1 MISEYRNS
9 DFQIPGFVISSH
21 RNIQGADIQ
30 IIYNGVIDDKT
41 IMDRE
46 FRAKCIYH
54 FCCVGALQSGK
65 NQMELLEATKILLES
80 GEKRFHIDLIGDG
93 TDYKEKLQEY
103 VDKNSL
109 QEFVTFWGYRSNVPE
124 LLKSMDVGVICS
136 KQKLSEE

>member
-1 MISEYRNS
+1 
-9 DFQIPGFVISSH
+9 
-21 RNIQGADIQ
+21 
-30 IIYNGVIDDKT
+30 
-41 IMDRE
+41 
-46 FRAKCIYH
+46 
-54 FCCVGALQSGK
+54 
-65 NQMELLEATKILLES
+65 MELLEATKILLES